1 MADLT
6 QEQKQ
11 TVTGWILEGAGLA
24 EVQSKLRDLLG
35 VSLTYMDVRL
45 LVLELG
51 LKVREAAKPPPV
63 PDLSKTKAGT
73 RAKPVESDDGGAA
86 WDEPEPE
93 PAGPSGGSSTV
104 SVSVDRLIKP
114 GSVVSGSVT
123 FSDGVTATWGIDQ
136 FGRLMLSA
144 GRPGYK
150 PSHSDVLAFQTQLRK
165 VLEQKGF

>member
-11 TVTGWILEGAGLA
+11 TVAGWVRDGAGLA
-24 EVQSKLRDLLG
+24 EVQSKLRDSFG

-51 LKVREAAKPPPV
+51 LKVREAVKPVPA
-63 PDLSKTKAGT
+63 PDLSKPGPAPRTA
-73 RAKPVESDDGGAA
+73 PNEPNDDEGA
-86 WDEPEPE
+86 WDGPE
-93 PAGPSGGSSTV
+93 PAGLPPAGGAKV

-123 FSDGVTATWGIDQ
+123 FSDGVTASWGIDQ

-144 GRPGYK
+144 SRPGYK
-150 PSHSDVLAFQTQLRK
+150 PSQNDVLAFQSQLRK